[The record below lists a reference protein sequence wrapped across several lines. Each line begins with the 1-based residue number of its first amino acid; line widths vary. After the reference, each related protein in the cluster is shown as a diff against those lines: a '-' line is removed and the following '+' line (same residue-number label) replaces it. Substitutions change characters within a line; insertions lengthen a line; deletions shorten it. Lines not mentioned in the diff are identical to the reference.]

1 MATGSIGG
9 LAMHVARGAREEYT
23 QDARI
28 FSIQKFQAEK
38 YDTEGSLKTF
48 HCICG
53 QLCLVVDKDLDLLPM
68 RRKDKVR
75 VLANSYLFTFQ
86 GHNM

>member
-1 MATGSIGG
+1 
-9 LAMHVARGAREEYT
+9 MHVDRGAREEYT

-28 FSIQKFQAEK
+28 FSVQKFQAEK

-53 QLCLVVDKDLDLLPM
+53 QLCLVVDKELDLLPM

-75 VLANSYLFTFQ
+75 VLYIYQ
-86 GHNM
+86 